1 LTICDQS
8 LIEEAFD
15 FLERQKMS
23 PSEYFASTNS
33 TASTNKEMLDEGIVD
48 TPNSPLR
55 SLVDLIKKEAK
66 DPEDKTPDSGVGIE
80 DIVKSFLDSP
90 SSNYYRPSE
99 EPEPWDL
106 TQLNIQASLISLN
119 SKVKVLCGQGAEIE
133 SFRSSSHGVT
143 RVHSV
148 HIHNTTPLLSTL
160 NNNNG
165 NGGGGIGG
173 VGQWRKSLRSAESP
187 TMSTSAGQEVT
198 SATTISVATN
208 AMTAMSVSEHGDW
221 SEELRS
227 SVKKLRLALD
237 GLLKTSRLAHS
248 IFRLQERNDLGHVL
262 KYRRDI
268 CFSHAVRS
276 FSNM

>member
-1 LTICDQS
+1 
-8 LIEEAFD
+8 
-15 FLERQKMS
+15 MS
-23 PSEYFASTNS
+23 PAEYFASTS
-33 TASTNKEMLDEGIVD
+33 LSGSGNKDFVDEGIVD

-55 SLVDLIKKEAK
+55 SLVDLIKREAK
-66 DPEDKTPDSGVGIE
+66 DTGEDNTPDSGVGIE

-133 SFRSSSHGVT
+133 SFRSSSQGVS

-148 HIHNTTPLLSTL
+148 HIHTTTPLLSTL
-160 NNNNG
+160 NNNGASSGAVN
-165 NGGGGIGG
+165 
-173 VGQWRKSLRSAESP
+173 WRKSLSSSTGSPVLSKNEKQPAE
-187 TMSTSAGQEVT
+187 TAV
-198 SATTISVATN
+198 SATIESSGSEIN
-208 AMTAMSVSEHGDW
+208 AMTAMTVSEHGDW

-268 CFSHAVRS
+268 CFSHAVR
-276 FSNM
+276 